1 MRFAD
6 RVVLVAGGT
15 GALGRAVVLAFL
27 AEGAEVVAAGRR
39 ASELDAVAHAAAGAR
54 PRLVLAQADVSAPA
68 GAALAVA
75 EAVSRRGRLD
85 AVVNVVGGWAG
96 GAPVLDEAP
105 DVLERMLALNLRP
118 GHALARAALPHM
130 LAAGRGAIVEI
141 ASAAA
146 VGPQPGQASYG
157 ASKAAALSLF
167 LSIAEEV
174 RARGVRVN
182 VVLPGTMDTEAN
194 RRAMP
199 DADRSSWVS
208 TEDVARAVLFLC
220 SDEARAVSGAAI
232 PVRGGG
238 RAG

>member
-27 AEGAEVVAAGRR
+27 AEGAEVVVAGRR
-39 ASELDAVAHAAAGAR
+39 ASELDAVAQAASGAR
-54 PRLVLAQADVSAPA
+54 PRLVLAQADVSAAA

-85 AVVNVVGGWAG
+85 AVVNAVGGWAG

-105 DVLERMLALNLRP
+105 DALERMLALNLRP

-130 LAAGRGAIVEI
+130 LAAGGAFVEI

-146 VGPQPGQASYG
+146 IGPQPGQASYG

-167 LSIAEEV
+167 QSLAEEL

-199 DADRSSWVS
+199 DADRSAWVS

-220 SDEARAVSGAAI
+220 SDDARAVSGAAI